1 MKKHKSVILS
11 IFLSS
16 LLIFILGACFSWAQE
31 ESVKKTLFT
40 LNSFSTSLSSL
51 KNSDSDDE
59 KIYLTLQKA
68 IEIALNENKG
78 ILVAKEKVDEAEQI
92 IKIARSSY
100 FPSLDLSGTYTRL
113 REAPSMSIPFLGTFE
128 MGKKDNYSAILS
140 FTQPIYTS
148 GRINLGYKQAKFGH
162 QKEKENLNY
171 KENELIFEV
180 KKAFYS
186 VLLAQENVKLFKD
199 ALKQAQRH
207 LSIVEGFYQTGRISK
222 FDLLRAKVEVANLK
236 PNLIRAENNLRLAKE
251 GLAILLSL
259 PAHSIRLS
267 GEFKFEPIRIN
278 LEEALKKALSS
289 RNDLK
294 SLNLQRD
301 IIEVYSRLAK
311 LAHAPSLYLRG
322 NYQYNKPSGGEDEWG
337 EDWNINLVLSLSL
350 FDGGK
355 SQTIIKQRKSQ
366 LKEVELSLGQLKDR
380 IMLEVKSAF
389 WGMEVAEESISAQKE
404 NIGQAEEALSIAEL
418 RYKSGMITNLEVLDA
433 QLALTQAKMGYL
445 KSLYDY
451 NIAKAKLK
459 KAMNNSI

>member
-1 MKKHKSVILS
+1 M
-11 IFLSS
+11 
-16 LLIFILGACFSWAQE
+16 
-31 ESVKKTLFT
+31 
-40 LNSFSTSLSSL
+40 
-51 KNSDSDDE
+51 
-59 KIYLTLQKA
+59 
-68 IEIALNENKG
+68 
-78 ILVAKEKVDEAEQI
+78 
-92 IKIARSSY
+92 
-100 FPSLDLSGTYTRL
+100 
-113 REAPSMSIPFLGTFE
+113 
-128 MGKKDNYSAILS
+128 
-140 FTQPIYTS
+140 
-148 GRINLGYKQAKFGH
+148 
-162 QKEKENLNY
+162 
-171 KENELIFEV
+171 
-180 KKAFYS
+180 
-186 VLLAQENVKLFKD
+186 
-199 ALKQAQRH
+199 
-207 LSIVEGFYQTGRISK
+207 EGFYQTGRISK